1 MLSAVTGR
9 QKLRREGGSR
19 PLRLVLTAL
28 LGVSISLTAFIV
40 VRDWELAWMR
50 EEFRRDAREHA
61 QALRDGLTRDLETL
75 ATVGAFVAA
84 SETVTGAG
92 FSAFVDSV
100 RSDHPAIGSIAW
112 APRVTGAEGRA
123 AGDAARAS
131 DASFPIRHV
140 VARAHGEALLG
151 LDLASNPASRVAL
164 ARMNETGKATAAE
177 PGTTLVGAAKRSD
190 LTIFHPVY
198 RPGAM
203 PRGAAGRDRS
213 LMGVV
218 VAVLGTDDV
227 IEGALQTRTVPKGL
241 DIYVYDAALDR
252 IRIDRTQIVGS
263 IDPVNPVAINKVE
276 QIQAVDGIADGDS
289 NQPRSAPE
297 TEPRPM
303 YFHPSRL
310 HQTHDH
316 GPDGVRP
323 LLEPDARSGLH
334 LTRSF
339 DVAGRQW
346 TVLFRPAAGH
356 SIHAAR
362 LKEWPV
368 LVAGLAITAILVAYL
383 WNLSSRTRERKRAEE
398 LNRRFGRIVDNSFD
412 EIYIFDGRSYRFIRV
427 SQGALHNLGYTE
439 EEIFALTPWDLEPGF
454 DAESFAAMVEP
465 LRRGDEDMLVFETRH
480 ARKNGTLYPVEVR
493 LQLSRSETPPV
504 FVAIVA
510 DISDRKVAEEAME
523 VAMQEAELANRAK
536 SEFLANMSHEL
547 RTPLN
552 AIIGFSEIIQSE
564 TFGPVGSPKYR
575 DYVTDIHESGKH
587 LLALIND
594 VLDLSKIEAG
604 QMQLHE
610 QTIDVPE
617 VIRSAMGFMTERARE
632 GGVTLAAELGSDPL
646 PGLRAD
652 RRMVMQILANLLSN
666 AVKFTPSGGRVAVKA
681 WHGSHGGYVFQVVD
695 NGIGMALED
704 IPKALARFGQVDS
717 SLQRAHEGTGLGLPL
732 TKSLTELHGGSLD
745 LESEVGVGTTVTV
758 RFPAERV
765 VGPSTSSALAG

>member
-28 LGVSISLTAFIV
+28 LGLSISLTAFIV
-40 VRDWELAWMR
+40 VRDWELARMH
-50 EEFRRDAREHA
+50 EAFRRDAREHA
-61 QALRDGLTRDLETL
+61 RALRDGLTHDLEIL

-92 FSAFVDSV
+92 FGTFVDSV

-112 APRVTGAEGRA
+112 APRMTGAEGRA
-123 AGDAARAS
+123 AGDAGRAPRAS
-131 DASFPIRHV
+131 REAGASFPIRHV

-151 LDLASNPASRVAL
+151 LDLASDPANRVAL
-164 ARMNETGKATAAE
+164 ARMSETGKATATE

-190 LTIFHPVY
+190 LTVFHPVY
-198 RPGAM
+198 RPGAI
-203 PRGAAGRDRS
+203 PRDAAGRNRS
-213 LMGVV
+213 LIGVV
-218 VAVLGTDDV
+218 VAVLGMDDV
-227 IEGALQTRTVPKGL
+227 IESALQTRAEAKGL
-241 DIYVYDAALDR
+241 DIYVYDAALEA
-252 IRIDRTQIVGS
+252 G
-263 IDPVNPVAINKVE
+263 
-276 QIQAVDGIADGDS
+276 
-289 NQPRSAPE
+289 PRL
-297 TEPRPM
+297 M

-310 HQTHDH
+310 HQTHEH
-316 GPDGVRP
+316 GSDGVPP

-334 LTRSF
+334 LTRNF

-356 SIHAAR
+356 SIHAAS
-362 LKEWPV
+362 LKEWQV

-383 WNLSSRTRERKRAEE
+383 WILSSRTRERKRAEE
-398 LNRRFGRIVDNSFD
+398 LSRRFGRIVDNSFD

-439 EEIFALTPWDLEPGF
+439 EEIYTLTPWNLEPEF
-454 DAESFAAMVEP
+454 DAESFAAIVEP
-465 LRRGDEDMLVFETRH
+465 LRRGDEDMLVFESRH

-575 DYVTDIHESGKH
+575 DYVSDIHESGKH

-610 QTIDVPE
+610 QTIDVPA
-617 VIRSAMGFMTERARE
+617 VIRSAMGFMAERARE
-632 GGVTLAAELGSDPL
+632 GGVTLAAELGPDPL
-646 PGLRAD
+646 PLLLAD

-681 WHGSHGGYVFQVVD
+681 WYGPHGGYVVQVVD

-717 SLQRAHEGTGLGLPL
+717 GLQRAHEGTGLGLPL
-732 TKSLTELHGGSLD
+732 TKSLIELHGGSLD
-745 LESEVGVGTTVTV
+745 LQSEVGAGTTVTV

>member
-28 LGVSISLTAFIV
+28 LGLSISLTAFIV
-40 VRDWELAWMR
+40 VRDWELARMH

-61 QALRDGLTRDLETL
+61 RALRDGLTRDLETL
-75 ATVGAFVAA
+75 ATVGAFVVA
-84 SETVTGAG
+84 SETVTDAG
-92 FSAFVDSV
+92 FGAFVDSV
-100 RSDHPAIGSIAW
+100 RPDHPAIGSIAW
-112 APRVTGAEGRA
+112 APREAGAPRVTGAEGRA
-123 AGDAARAS
+123 AGDAGRAPGAS
-131 DASFPIRHV
+131 HETGASFPIRHV
-140 VARAHGEALLG
+140 DARAHGEALLG
-151 LDLASNPASRVAL
+151 LDLASDPASRVAL
-164 ARMNETGKATAAE
+164 ARMSETGKATAAA

-190 LTIFHPVY
+190 LTVFHPVY
-198 RPGAM
+198 RAGAM
-203 PRGAAGRDRS
+203 PRDAAGRNRS
-213 LMGVV
+213 PIGIV
-218 VAVLGTDDV
+218 VAVLGMDDV
-227 IEGALQTRTVPKGL
+227 IESALQTRAEAKGL
-241 DIYVYDAALDR
+241 DIYVYDAALEA
-252 IRIDRTQIVGS
+252 G
-263 IDPVNPVAINKVE
+263 
-276 QIQAVDGIADGDS
+276 
-289 NQPRSAPE
+289 PRL
-297 TEPRPM
+297 M
-303 YFHPSRL
+303 HFHPSRL
-310 HQTHDH
+310 HQTHEH
-316 GPDGVRP
+316 GSNGVQP

-334 LTRSF
+334 LTRNF

-346 TVLFRPAAGH
+346 TALFRPAAGH
-356 SIHAAR
+356 SIHAASLR
-362 LKEWPV
+362 EWQT
-368 LVAGLAITAILVAYL
+368 LVAGLVITAILVAYL
-383 WNLSSRTRERKRAEE
+383 WILSSRTRERKQAEE
-398 LNRRFGRIVDNSFD
+398 LSRRFGRIVDNSFD

-439 EEIFALTPWDLEPGF
+439 EEIYALTPWDLKPEF
-454 DAESFAAMVEP
+454 DAESFAAIVES

-575 DYVTDIHESGKH
+575 DYVSDIHESGKH

-610 QTIDVPE
+610 QTIDVPA
-617 VIRSAMGFMTERARE
+617 VIRSAMGFMAERARE
-632 GGVTLAAELGSDPL
+632 GGVTLAAELGPDPL
-646 PGLRAD
+646 PLLLAD

-681 WHGSHGGYVFQVVD
+681 WYGPHGGYVVQVVD
-695 NGIGMALED
+695 NGIGMALDD

-717 SLQRAHEGTGLGLPL
+717 GLQRAHEGTGLGLPL

-745 LESEVGVGTTVTV
+745 LQSEIGVGTTVTV

-765 VGPSTSSALAG
+765 VGASTSSALAG

>member
-50 EEFRRDAREHA
+50 GEFRRDAREHA
-61 QALRDGLTRDLETL
+61 QALRDGLTRDLEIL

-100 RSDHPAIGSIAW
+100 WPDHPAIVSIAW
-112 APRVTGAEGRA
+112 APRVAGAEGRA
-123 AGDAARAS
+123 AGDAGRAS

-164 ARMNETGKATAAE
+164 ARMSETGKMIAAE

-203 PRGAAGRDRS
+203 PRGAAGGDRS
-213 LMGVV
+213 PMGVV
-218 VAVLGTDDV
+218 VAVLGTVDA
-227 IEGALQTRTVPKGL
+227 IESALQTRTGAEGL
-241 DIYVYDAALDR
+241 DIYVYDEALEA
-252 IRIDRTQIVGS
+252 G
-263 IDPVNPVAINKVE
+263 
-276 QIQAVDGIADGDS
+276 
-289 NQPRSAPE
+289 PRL
-297 TEPRPM
+297 M

-310 HQTHDH
+310 HQTHEH
-316 GPDGVRP
+316 GPDGVQP
-323 LLEPDARSGLH
+323 LLEPDARSGLY

-346 TVLFRPAAGH
+346 TFLFRPAAGH
-356 SIHAAR
+356 SIHAAS
-362 LKEWPV
+362 LKEWQV
-368 LVAGLAITAILVAYL
+368 LVAGLAITAILVACL
-383 WNLSSRTRERKRAEE
+383 WILSSRTRERKRAEE

-439 EEIFALTPWDLEPGF
+439 EEICALTPWDLEPGF

-632 GGVTLAAELGSDPL
+632 GGVTLAAELGPDPL
-646 PGLRAD
+646 PGLCAD

-681 WHGSHGGYVFQVVD
+681 WCGPHGGYVFQVVD
-695 NGIGMALED
+695 NGIGIALED
-704 IPKALARFGQVDS
+704 LPKALARFGQVDS
-717 SLQRAHEGTGLGLPL
+717 GLQRAHEGTGLGLPL

-745 LESEVGVGTTVTV
+745 LESAVGVGTTATV